1 MLQQTDCLLPAK
13 LKQAGVVSD
22 VLNDSTDAACRGYIN
37 FYSVY
42 IGWLCSAVFVHL
54 PKFKALGFDIKTDV
68 SLLLTIFLL
77 SCLVS
82 L

>member
-1 MLQQTDCLLPAK
+1 M
-13 LKQAGVVSD
+13 
-22 VLNDSTDAACRGYIN
+22 
-37 FYSVY
+37 Y
-42 IGWLCSAVFVHL
+42 IGWLCSAAFVHL

-82 L
+82 LSSSRHAHIFMANVSLLLANQK